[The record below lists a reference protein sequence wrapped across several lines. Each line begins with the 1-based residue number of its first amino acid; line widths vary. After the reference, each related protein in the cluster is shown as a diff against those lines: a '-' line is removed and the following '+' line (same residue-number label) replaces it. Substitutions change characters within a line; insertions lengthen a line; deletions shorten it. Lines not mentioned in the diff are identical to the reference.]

1 MSYRLILPLF
11 VTIEPGDLIYVNMLV
26 SRLESDLFGSCN
38 ALLVP
43 FITSFHILITF
54 SYGSPS
60 CMLYIYISLFTI
72 PIDFDNY
79 TPRSGRGVRFKTF
92 ILCYPFHCYYG
103 L

>member
-11 VTIEPGDLIYVNMLV
+11 VTIEPGDFIYVNMLV

-43 FITSFHILITF
+43 FLVSFHILITF

-60 CMLYIYISLFTI
+60 CMMHVYISLLPFQSILIITRVDLGGGLGSKLVYYVVHFTAI
-72 PIDFDNY
+72 
-79 TPRSGRGVRFKTF
+79 TG
-92 ILCYPFHCYYG
+92 
-103 L
+103 